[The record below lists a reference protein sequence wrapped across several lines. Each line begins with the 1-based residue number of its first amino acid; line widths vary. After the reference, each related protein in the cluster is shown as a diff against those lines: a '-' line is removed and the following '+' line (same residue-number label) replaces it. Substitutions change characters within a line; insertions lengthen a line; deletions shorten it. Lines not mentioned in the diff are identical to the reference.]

1 MRPTESETRVRRLP
15 RAQQLDRVRAVME
28 RELTEKQR
36 RAVEDYYLQGLKI
49 PEMARRYGV
58 NRSTVSRTLR
68 RGMARLQRFLRY

>member
-1 MRPTESETRVRRLP
+1 MRPTEFETRVRRLP
-15 RAQQLDRVRAVME
+15 KAQQLARVRAVME